1 MGSQAISAVGGE
13 RETTIR
19 PRRLLLVIDTLVRC
33 LLGIVM
39 VLYGLQKITDMQIQ
53 LSAWD
58 YARPLIRTNGTALTW
73 AFLGYQPWFQSLTGF
88 LECIPS
94 LMLLSRRFWR
104 LGALLLFPVMINVAL
119 INWAMDLW
127 MDTRILSL
135 VLLALNVFLICRNLP
150 VCIAFLKNLTS
161 RPATSNHP
169 VGRMLSKVA
178 FPILAIAAIGGYF
191 VLMNLPYMRTIREET
206 DFIGVRQINGAG
218 AWIVQQAT
226 VDGHEVA
233 GGTDRKLYFDF
244 FGKCVFTAPG
254 QELKGKFKA
263 NMTNHTFQIVDV
275 ALSGDSSAIDGTYQ
289 VQGNQLILQ
298 GEQNHKPVQ
307 ITLKKSGWGPLLPFH
322 S

>member
-1 MGSQAISAVGGE
+1 MGSQTIGVVEGE
-13 RETTIR
+13 RETTLR
-19 PRRLLLVIDTLVRC
+19 PSRVMLVIDTLVRC
-33 LLGIVM
+33 VLGIIM
-39 VLYGLQKITDMQIQ
+39 VLYGLQKITDLQIQ

-58 YARPLIRTNGTALTW
+58 YARPLIRTPGVALTW

-88 LECIPS
+88 LEAIPG

-104 LGALLLFPVMINVAL
+104 LGALLLLPVVLNVAL

-127 MDTRILSL
+127 LDTRILSL
-135 VLLALNVFLICRNLP
+135 VLLALDVLLISRNLP
-150 VCIAFLKNLTS
+150 ACIAFLKNLTP
-161 RPATSNHP
+161 RPAPSHHGI
-169 VGRMLSKVA
+169 GRMISNAA
-178 FPILAIAAIGGYF
+178 FPVLAIAAIGGYI
-191 VLMNLPYMRTIREET
+191 VLINLPYLRAVREET

-218 AWIVQQAT
+218 TWIVQQAT

-233 GGTDRKLYFDF
+233 GGADRKLYFDF

-254 QELKGKFKA
+254 QELKGTFKS
-263 NMTNHTFQIVDV
+263 NLTNHTFQIAGV
-275 ALSGDSSAIDGTYQ
+275 ALSGDSSSIDGTYQ

-307 ITLKKSGWGPLLPFH
+307 MTLKKWGWGPLLPFH

>member
-1 MGSQAISAVGGE
+1 VDSQAIGAVGRE
-13 RETTIR
+13 RETTIKPHR
-19 PRRLLLVIDTLVRC
+19 FLRVIETLVRC

-58 YARPLIRTNGTALTW
+58 YARPLIRTSGSALTW

-88 LECIPS
+88 LEAIPG

-104 LGALLLFPVMINVAL
+104 LGALLLFPVVLNVAL

-127 MDTRILSL
+127 LDTRILTL
-135 VLLALNVFLICRNLP
+135 VLLALNVFLISRNLP
-150 VCIAFLKNLTS
+150 VCIAFLKNLTP
-161 RPATSNHP
+161 RPAPSHHP
-169 VGRMLSKVA
+169 VGKMVSNAA
-178 FPILAIAAIGGYF
+178 FPILAIMAIGGYF
-191 VLMNLPYMRTIREET
+191 VLINLPYMRPIREEA
-206 DFIGVRQINGAG
+206 DFIGIRQINGAG

-226 VDGHEVA
+226 VDGHEVT

-254 QELKGKFKA
+254 QELIGTFKS
-263 NMTNHTFQIVDV
+263 NLTNHTFQIAGV
-275 ALSGDSSAIDGTYQ
+275 ALSGDSSPIDGTYQ

-298 GEQNHKPVQ
+298 GEQNHKPVRM
-307 ITLKKSGWGPLLPFH
+307 TLKKWDWGPLLPFH